1 MSLSKFYFLIVG
13 LMVVFFSCNSDEKK
27 AEVAPV
33 SPNQIEVLKNE
44 IRQYPDSLMLIQS
57 LIEAYRNED
66 YYDSALALTDKEIEK
81 DSGNAYLWN
90 IKATLFFENG
100 DTLNSIKS
108 LERAIDIYPLPEY
121 LSALGTIYAE
131 IKSKNA
137 LLIADELLQSKQT
150 KSGKD
155 AFFIKGLYFNYI
167 NESKKAIP
175 FLDSCL
181 RLDYTYMYAYREK
194 GIALY
199 NLSKYNEAVEVLK
212 RAVTIQNNY
221 DEGYYWLGK
230 CYEKLGM
237 KSDAIQSY
245 QNALLYDK
253 DYTEARQALD
263 VVTKENSDK

>member
-1 MSLSKFYFLIVG
+1 MSLSKFYFLIAGV
-13 LMVVFFSCNSDEKK
+13 LVILVSCNSDEKK
-27 AEVAPV
+27 AEPVAA
-33 SPNQIEVLKNE
+33 SSNQIEVLKNE

-66 YYDSALALTDKEIEK
+66 FYDSALALTDQQIEK

-90 IKATLFFENG
+90 IKATLYFESD
-100 DTLNSIKS
+100 DTVNAIKS

-137 LLIADELLQSKQT
+137 LLIADELLRSNQT

-194 GIALY
+194 AIALY
-199 NLSKYNEAVEVLK
+199 NLSKYNEAIEVLK

-230 CYEKLGM
+230 CYEKLGQ
-237 KSDAIQSY
+237 KEDAIQSY
-245 QNALLYDK
+245 KNALLYDK
-253 DYTEARQALD
+253 DYTEARNALD
-263 VVTKENSDK
+263 VIIKGKKQ